1 MVGGSINPAQSSM
14 NGPRP
19 AGGGVRAPDNA
30 ALALS
35 SDTKVCAS
43 APAPIRSLARLMR
56 VAVQTLSITQV
67 KGARGAAH
75 LTDPHVVGPE
85 VCKFVV
91 SSDREWHTRFGLP
104 AAA

>member
-1 MVGGSINPAQSSM
+1 MTLLDLVNIACPVRIVAGS
-14 NGPRP
+14 R
-19 AGGGVRAPDNA
+19 
-30 ALALS
+30 
-35 SDTKVCAS
+35 